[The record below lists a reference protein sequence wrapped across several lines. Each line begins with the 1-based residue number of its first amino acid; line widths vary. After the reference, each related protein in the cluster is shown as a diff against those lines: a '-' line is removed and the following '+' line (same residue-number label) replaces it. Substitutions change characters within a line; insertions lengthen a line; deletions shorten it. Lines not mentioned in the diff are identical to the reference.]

1 MVLTAL
7 IMGLT
12 GSLHCV
18 GMCSP
23 LAMAV
28 GNMNTRAFLNRVIY
42 NAGRIVTYG
51 LLGLS
56 IAGVGLAFPISKF
69 QNLVSIFLGIILLLA
84 GTGLLKVNIPILSS
98 AIGKLTVILKKLFTR
113 FLNRKN
119 FGSVFL
125 LGTLNGILPCGL
137 VWIALTYSFT
147 LQSPLEGFTF
157 MILFGFGTLP
167 VMLGFTS
174 VITQL
179 LKRFQFNFQH
189 ITSAML
195 ILSGILLIVRVFIIH
210 LPHQHSLQQ
219 GVVDI
224 VLCNG

>member
-28 GNMNTRAFLNRVIY
+28 GNMNSRAFLNRVIY
-42 NAGRIVTYG
+42 NTGRIVTYG

-69 QNLVSIFLGIILLLA
+69 QNLVSIFLGIVLLLA
-84 GTGLLKVNIPILSS
+84 GTGLLKVNIPIFTR
-98 AIGKLTVILKKLFTR
+98 AIGTLTSTLKILFTR

-119 FGSVFL
+119 LGSVFL

-137 VWIALTYSFT
+137 VWIALTYSLT
-147 LQSPLEGFTF
+147 LQSALERFSF
-157 MILFGFGTLP
+157 MMLFGVGTLP

-174 VITQL
+174 IITQL
-179 LKRFQFNFQH
+179 LKRFNFNFQR
-189 ITSAML
+189 ISSAML
-195 ILSGILLIVRVFIIH
+195 ILSGVLLIVRVFIIH

-219 GVVDI
+219 EVVDI
-224 VLCNG
+224 VLCNS

>member
-28 GNMNTRAFLNRVIY
+28 GNMNTRAFLNRVTY

-51 LLGLS
+51 LLGLG
-56 IAGVGLAFPISKF
+56 IAGVGLALPISKF
-69 QNLVSIFLGIILLLA
+69 QNLVSILLGIILLLA
-84 GTGLLKVNIPILSS
+84 GIGLLKLNIPIFSR
-98 AIGKLTVILKKLFTR
+98 AIGTLTSTIKKLFTK

-137 VWIALTYSFT
+137 VWIALTYSLT
-147 LQSPLEGFTF
+147 LQSPLAGFSF
-157 MILFGFGTLP
+157 MVLFGVGTLP

-174 VITQL
+174 IITQL
-179 LKRFQFNFQH
+179 LKRFNFNFQH

-195 ILSGILLIVRVFIIH
+195 IVSGILLIVRVFIIH
-210 LPHQHSLQQ
+210 LPHHHSLQQ

>member
-28 GNMNTRAFLNRVIY
+28 GNMNTRAFLNRVTY

-51 LLGLS
+51 LLGLG
-56 IAGVGLAFPISKF
+56 IAGVGLALPISKF
-69 QNLVSIFLGIILLLA
+69 QNLVSVLLGVILLLA
-84 GTGLLKVNIPILSS
+84 GIGLLKVNIPIFSR
-98 AIGKLTVILKKLFTR
+98 AIGTLTSTIKKLFTK

-137 VWIALTYSFT
+137 VWIALTYSLT
-147 LQSPLEGFTF
+147 LQSPLEGFSF
-157 MILFGFGTLP
+157 MMLFGVGTLP

-174 VITQL
+174 IITQL
-179 LKRFQFNFQH
+179 LKRFNFNFQH

-210 LPHQHSLQQ
+210 LPHHHSLQQ

>member
-23 LAMAV
+23 LAVAI
-28 GNMNTRAFLNRVIY
+28 GNMNTRAFLNRVTY

-51 LLGLS
+51 VLGLG
-56 IAGVGLAFPISKF
+56 IAGVGLALPISKF
-69 QNLVSIFLGIILLLA
+69 QNLVSVFLGVILLLA
-84 GTGLLKVNIPILSS
+84 GIGLLKLNIPIFSR
-98 AIGKLTVILKKLFTR
+98 AIGTLTSTIKKLFTK

-137 VWIALTYSFT
+137 VWIALTYSLT
-147 LQSPLEGFTF
+147 LQSPLAGFSF
-157 MILFGFGTLP
+157 MVLFGVGTLP

-174 VITQL
+174 IITQL
-179 LKRFQFNFQH
+179 LKRFNFNFQH

-210 LPHQHSLQQ
+210 LPHHHSLQQ

-224 VLCNG
+224 VLCNS

>member
-51 LLGLS
+51 LLGLA

-84 GTGLLKVNIPILSS
+84 GTGLLKVNIPIFSR
-98 AIGKLTVILKKLFTR
+98 AIGKLTSTLKKLFTK
-113 FLNRKN
+113 FLNRKH

-137 VWIALTYSFT
+137 VWIALTYSLT
-147 LQSPLEGFTF
+147 LQSAIG
-157 MILFGFGTLP
+157 G
-167 VMLGFTS
+167 
-174 VITQL
+174 
-179 LKRFQFNFQH
+179 FQFHDVIWDWNTTCNAWVYKYH
-189 ITSAML
+189 HTITET
-195 ILSGILLIVRVFIIH
+195 F
-210 LPHQHSLQQ
+210 
-219 GVVDI
+219 
-224 VLCNG
+224 

>member
-28 GNMNTRAFLNRVIY
+28 GNMNTRAFLNRVTY

-51 LLGLS
+51 VLGLG
-56 IAGVGLAFPISKF
+56 IAGVGLALPISKF
-69 QNLVSIFLGIILLLA
+69 QNLVSVFLGVILLLA
-84 GTGLLKVNIPILSS
+84 GIGLLKVNIPIFSR
-98 AIGKLTVILKKLFTR
+98 AIGTLTYTIKKLFTK

-137 VWIALTYSFT
+137 VWIALTYSLT
-147 LQSPLEGFTF
+147 LQSPLAGFSF
-157 MILFGFGTLP
+157 MVLFGVGTLP

-174 VITQL
+174 IITQL
-179 LKRFQFNFQH
+179 LKRFNFNFQH

-210 LPHQHSLQQ
+210 LPHHHSLQQ
-219 GVVDI
+219 GVIDI
-224 VLCNG
+224 VLCNS

>member
-28 GNMNTRAFLNRVIY
+28 GNMNARAFLNRVIY

-51 LLGLS
+51 LLGLA

-69 QNLVSIFLGIILLLA
+69 QNLVSIFLGIVLLLA
-84 GTGLLKVNIPILSS
+84 GSGLLKINIPILSS
-98 AIGKLTVILKKLFTR
+98 AIGKLTSTLKKLFTR

-119 FGSVFL
+119 LSSVFL

-147 LQSPLEGFTF
+147 LQSAMEGFSF
-157 MILFGFGTLP
+157 MMLFGIGTLP

-179 LKRFQFNFQH
+179 LRRFNFNFQH
-189 ITSAML
+189 VTSAML
-195 ILSGILLIVRVFIIH
+195 ILSGVLLIVRVFVIH
-210 LPHQHSLQQ
+210 LPHQHTLQQ

>member
-1 MVLTAL
+1 MILTAL

-42 NAGRIVTYG
+42 NTGRIVTYG
-51 LLGLS
+51 LLGLG
-56 IAGVGLAFPISKF
+56 IAGVGLAFPVSKF
-69 QNLVSIFLGIILLLA
+69 QNLVSILLGIILLLA
-84 GTGLLKVNIPILSS
+84 GIGLLKVNIPIFSR
-98 AIGKLTVILKKLFTR
+98 AIGTLTFALKKLFTK

-137 VWIALTYSFT
+137 VWIALTYSLT
-147 LQSPLEGFTF
+147 LQSPMEGFSF
-157 MILFGFGTLP
+157 MMLFGLGTLP

-174 VITQL
+174 IITQL
-179 LKRFQFNFQH
+179 LKRFHFSFQH
-189 ITSAML
+189 VTSAML

-210 LPHQHSLQQ
+210 LPHQHSIQQ

-224 VLCNG
+224 VLCTG

>member
-42 NAGRIVTYG
+42 NSGRIVTYG
-51 LLGLS
+51 LLGLG
-56 IAGVGLAFPISKF
+56 IAGVSLAFPVSRL

-84 GTGLLKVNIPILSS
+84 GIGLLKLNIPIFSR
-98 AIGKLTVILKKLFTR
+98 AIGTLTSTIKKLFTR

-119 FGSVFL
+119 LGSVFL

-147 LQSPLEGFTF
+147 LQSAMQGFNF
-157 MILFGFGTLP
+157 MILFGIGTLP

-179 LKRFQFNFQH
+179 LQRFNFNFQR

-195 ILSGILLIVRVFIIH
+195 ILSGILLIVRVFIMH
-210 LPHQHSLQQ
+210 LPHQHSIEQ